1 MTERDNREA
10 AERLFAAWERWDLD
24 TIGSLLADDAVDGRP
39 QSGER
44 FVGRANIIG
53 MYREVPGPPR
63 IRWRSVRGG
72 PGVWVAEGI
81 VEYGE
86 GPVQLVGVVELSDG
100 LVVKADYYFAEPF
113 APPEA
118 RARWAE
124 PGP

>member
-1 MTERDNREA
+1 M
-10 AERLFAAWERWDLD
+10 
-24 TIGSLLADDAVDGRP
+24 
-39 QSGER
+39 
-44 FVGRANIIG
+44 GRANIIG
-53 MYREVPGPPR
+53 IYREVPGPPR

-72 PGVWVAEGI
+72 PAVWVAEGT

-86 GPVQLVGVVELSDG
+86 GPVQLVGVVELGDG
-100 LVVKADYYFAEPF
+100 VVVKADYYFAEPF